1 MVKMFFNE
9 YSMGIRENFKDV
21 HDVRTFSKI
30 CLDTYRNKLQ
40 GQTQAE
46 GNSMILLVLQK
57 NQTTFRLDVL
67 FRIQM

>member
-46 GNSMILLVLQK
+46 GNSVILQK
-57 NQTTFRLDVL
+57 FVRKNIYRRKT
-67 FRIQM
+67 MH

>member
-40 GQTQAE
+40 RQHE
-46 GNSMILLVLQK
+46 GLSPKLHHQ
-57 NQTTFRLDVL
+57 D
-67 FRIQM
+67 